1 MPPVALAYIQIGI
14 LPALQQ
20 ILGIAV
26 FVGLCWLAS
35 LLYKSGRRSR
45 PSIHARPLDDS
56 WLQRPTPGEIW
67 WADVPFA
74 EGTGAKIRPCL
85 VVRTHTDSVDVL
97 KITSQDKGDRW
108 GHVQIPTADWDPRAK
123 KDSWMAVSNGQCAGV
138 R

>member
-97 KITSQDKGDRW
+97 KITSQDKRTRVTVGAMCRSRQPI
-108 GHVQIPTADWDPRAK
+108 GIRAPRK
-123 KDSWMAVSNGQCAGV
+123 TVGSTSHE
-138 R
+138 RTP